1 MKRILVVIALSAG
14 LIPQVARAEL
24 SYSSVDLGYLITSYS
39 PSLTQY
45 NIAVSKSIPGNFYL
59 DASYASGSQATYTY
73 QGNIHASAVTLGGG
87 FHIPL
92 HENVDGILKG
102 DVILG
107 SVTING
113 NNTSED
119 GFDIAAGMRAQMTHR
134 FEGTLAAVYASTSG
148 GEYASSDLFVNT
160 QLGFNFNPQLQM
172 NLSIDFRPIMVT
184 GLRLRYF
191 Y

>member
-1 MKRILVVIALSAG
+1 MKRILVAIALSAG

-24 SYSSVDLGYLITSYS
+24 SYSSVDMGYLITTYS
-39 PSLTQY
+39 PNLTQF
-45 NIAVSKSIPGNFYL
+45 IMAISKSIPGNFYL
-59 DASYASGSQATYTY
+59 DASYASGSQATYTS
-73 QGNIHASAVTLGGG
+73 QGDNHASAITLGGG

-107 SVTING
+107 SVSSGG
-113 NNTSED
+113 NSTSED
-119 GFDIAAGMRAQMTHR
+119 GFDVAAGMRAQMTHR
-134 FEGTLAAVYASTSG
+134 FEGTLAVVYASTSG
-148 GEYASSDLFVNT
+148 GIYASSDTYVSA
-160 QLGFNFNPQLQM
+160 QLGFNFTPQLQM
-172 NLSIDFRPIMVT
+172 NASIDFKPTMVT